1 MASYDLR
8 RILANWPY
16 ESGQITVRK
25 IMGED
30 GTPKIQ
36 MRLDL
41 GLLQME
47 PSGRPD
53 GARPHG
59 FESLL
64 AYHQHRLAEHMQR
77 NGTELGFEI
86 SSDDAQ
92 ALREEVMMYY
102 HRYLSLFVLEEFAG
116 VERDTQRNIDV
127 LDLCKRFALDED
139 DRGTLEQYR
148 PYLIMMNT
156 RAKAHGALERNA
168 LKTAL
173 AFVDAGLREINEY
186 LDAQGIENPGES
198 DEASILESL
207 RMEIAQRMPVDPVD
221 ALNERLQ
228 TALTEERYEEA
239 ALIRDEI
246 AEMQKQRRGRRTRK
260 PSGTK
265 PGRRRTT

>member
-30 GTPKIQ
+30 GSPKIQ

-47 PSGRPD
+47 PTGRPD
-53 GARPHG
+53 GARPFG

-64 AYHQHRLAEHMQR
+64 SYHQHRVAEHVR
-77 NGTELGFEI
+77 KNGTELGFEL
-86 SSDDAQ
+86 SGEECQ

-102 HRYLSLFVLEEFAG
+102 HRYLSLFVLEEFPG

-127 LDLCKRFALDED
+127 LDLCKRFAVEED
-139 DRGTLEQYR
+139 DRSALEQYR

-173 AFVDAGLREINEY
+173 AFVEAGLREITEF
-186 LDAQGIENPGES
+186 LDSQGVENISET
-198 DEASILESL
+198 DEVSILESL
-207 RMEIAQRMPVDPVD
+207 RMEILQRLPVDPVE
-221 ALNERLQ
+221 ALNQRLQ
-228 TALTEERYEEA
+228 HALSEEKYEEA
-239 ALIRDEI
+239 ALLRDEI
-246 AEMQKQRRGRRTRK
+246 AAMRRQRTRK
-260 PSGTK
+260 SRRATSTK
-265 PGRRRTT
+265 SRRRE